1 MHTFISCDW
10 GTSTFRLRL
19 VDATAQSV
27 LAEVTTNQGI
37 AETYALWKQE
47 GHDER
52 NRFSFYQSFI
62 ENQLTRLQEQSTESM
77 LHEPLIISGMASSNL
92 GMVEVPYKELPF
104 AIDGSDLEFK
114 KIDATEYFQHDV
126 VLISGTKT
134 SNDVMRGE
142 ETQLIG
148 CNFNSDEEHVYI
160 FPGTHSKHVTV
171 KHRIATDFK
180 TYMTG
185 EFFHLLSTQSI
196 LSQSIQ
202 ENNHSFNGKTLKS
215 FEEGVTQSIHT
226 NILHNAFL
234 VRTNHL
240 MANLSKEENYYYL
253 SGLLIGTELKELAH
267 RTVPL
272 TIVGSE
278 LMQKYYVVA
287 LEKLGISNVE
297 IFDADKALVNGH
309 CKIYRLLQNNGKQS

>member
-37 AETYALWKQE
+37 AETHALWKKE

-62 ENQLTRLQEQSTESM
+62 ENQLTRLQEQSTEPL
-77 LHEPLIISGMASSNL
+77 LHVPLIISGMASSNL